1 MKKFAFKNKTKK
13 TISLIGNSVEKDW
26 LILVGILLISL
37 VFSLI
42 FSWLIYNSVTK
53 DSVLTEEEY
62 QQKSALKVNVK
73 QLDQVLESYKSKQ
86 EKFNNLKG
94 E

>member
-13 TISLIGNSVEKDW
+13 TISLIGNTVEKDW

-37 VFSLI
+37 IFSLVFS
-42 FSWLIYNSVTK
+42 WVIYSSVTE

-62 QQKSALKVNVK
+62 QKKSALKVNSK
-73 QLDQVLESYKSKQ
+73 QLDQVLESYKIKQ
-86 EKFNNLKG
+86 EKFNNLVG